1 MGISIGYPTKAD
13 MPSGGL
19 VVISASPGGPAYRAG
34 VSSGDV
40 ILAIDDMST
49 ESLGLY
55 DAADRLQWVF
65 LHPRCHLCFQNQ
77 YFQTNGKNKKIKG
90 TDS

>member
-13 MPSGGL
+13 MPSDGL

-34 VSSGDV
+34 VLSGDV

-49 ESLGLY
+49 EKLGLY
-55 DAADRLQWVF
+55 DAAERLQWVS
-65 LHPRCHLCFQNQ
+65 LHPTCHLCFKINIFRQMW
-77 YFQTNGKNKKIKG
+77 KN
-90 TDS
+90 